1 MTVPGDPGAP
11 GAEPVHADDLARY
24 VGALREA
31 GLDVP
36 IDAVATFAAAL
47 GQVDATDVQQ
57 VLWASRATLVRR
69 REDLAIHDATFA
81 RYFLGAGAQAS
92 PAASLVRPV
101 VVDADTDVD
110 DPAPGP
116 QTDERRDDA
125 TERAVRFTAHET
137 LRERDFA
144 TCTPAELAELARAVD
159 RLRWHHR
166 PVRGRR
172 RRPGRRGA
180 LDLRRTVAATV
191 RAGGEPVAWRRNR
204 RVDRPR
210 RQVLLLDVSG
220 SMEPY
225 TRLLLRYAHASVR
238 ARARVEVFALATRC
252 TRLTRELAT
261 VQPDAALAAASHA
274 VRDWDGGTRLGED
287 LASFLDEWG
296 QRGVARGAD
305 VVIVSD
311 GWDRGDP
318 AHLAEQ
324 MARLSR
330 AAARIVWVNPLRGTP
345 GYEPLARGMAAALP
359 YCDRFVD
366 GHSLAAL
373 EQLAELLGET

>member
-1 MTVPGDPGAP
+1 MSQHGDLRGAGP
-11 GAEPVHADDLARY
+11 APSAGDGLVRW
-24 VGALREA
+24 VGALRGA
-31 GLDVP
+31 GLEVP
-36 IDAVATFAAAL
+36 VDAVGTFAAAL
-47 GQVDATDVQQ
+47 GHVEVDDVRQ

-69 REDLAIHDATFA
+69 REDLPTHDAAFA
-81 RYFLGAGAQAS
+81 RFFLGG
-92 PAASLVRPV
+92 
-101 VVDADTDVD
+101 VVDAPSGAPALRPVD
-110 DPAPGP
+110 ADAEDG
-116 QTDERRDDA
+116 DDA
-125 TERAVRFTAHET
+125 TAAAPEPGDERDPRSDRAVRFTAHET
-137 LRERDFA
+137 LRDRDFA
-144 TCTPAELAELARAVD
+144 ECTIAELDELARAVD

-166 PVRGRR
+166 TVRGRR
-172 RRPGRRGA
+172 RRPARRGEI
-180 LDLRRTVAATV
+180 DLRRTVAAAV
-191 RAGGEPVAWRRNR
+191 RAGGAPDTWRRRR
-204 RVDRPR
+204 RVPRPR

-225 TRLLLRYAHASVR
+225 TRLLLRFAHASLR
-238 ARARVEVFALATRC
+238 ARSRVEVFALATRC

-261 VQPDAALAAASHA
+261 VRPDAALAAVAG
-274 VRDWDGGTRLGED
+274 VVQDWDGGTRLGQD
-287 LASFLDEWG
+287 LAVFLDEWG
-296 QRGVARGAD
+296 RRGVARGAD

-311 GWDRGDP
+311 GWDRGEP

-345 GYEPLARGMAAALP
+345 GYQPLARGMAAALP